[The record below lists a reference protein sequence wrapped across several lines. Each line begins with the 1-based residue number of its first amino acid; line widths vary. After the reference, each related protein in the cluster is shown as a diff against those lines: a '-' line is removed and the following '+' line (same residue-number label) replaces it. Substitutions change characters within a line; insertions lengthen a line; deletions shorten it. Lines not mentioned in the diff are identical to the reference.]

1 MLVAGEPSG
10 DALAGP
16 LMAALKDQLGGEV
29 SFTGVGGEAM
39 IGQGLES
46 LFPMSDLSVMGL
58 AEVLPRLALI
68 RRRLA
73 QTEALARKVRPDA
86 LVTIDAPGFNF
97 RLARRLA
104 GQGMPLIHYVAPTVW
119 SWRPGRAREIA
130 RFLDHLLAVLP
141 FEPPYFEVEGLPCSF
156 VGHTAVSAPP
166 GDGPAFR
173 RRHGID
179 DDAVV
184 LGILPGSRRGEVARH
199 APVFAAVVNRLAARI
214 DKLHVVSATVPHVA
228 DQVRQ
233 ALSGL
238 EAPLSLVPGGQ
249 KADAFA
255 ALNAAL
261 AASGTVTLELSLAA
275 VPCVAGYRMNPLTMA
290 IIRRLAKAKAISL
303 TNLILEKA
311 VIPEFIQARCSPD
324 YLVPAVEE
332 ILTNDPARE
341 RQIQAASEVA
351 EALGARGRP
360 PAERA
365 ARVVIEV
372 INQGPRPKA

>member
-39 IGQGLES
+39 TRQGLES